1 MELQLPMQSV
11 PITTSVVCFE
21 PLSGKVYSIQYY
33 VIRFVSDLATSW
45 WFSQGTPVS
54 STNKHWPPR
63 YNWNIVESG
72 IKHHDP
78 NPYYFVDVIYIQ
90 MYMYKFKHLSF
101 LDILVFIGIN
111 IVLPTARSWRYRK
124 CYSCNKIF
132 IIFWGHFQ
140 VPDLS
145 TVRSVT
151 KHSNINI
158 IWPSTD
164 VYTAVRNLSS
174 VRSVASVLVTL
185 VPTVSIWII
194 ATSTAS
200 QLVRSST
207 VLSSQIW
214 LS

>member
-1 MELQLPMQSV
+1 LSV
-11 PITTSVVCFE
+11 TWRQVGGFLRVLRFPPPINTDRHDITE
-21 PLSGKVYSIQYY
+21 ILLKVALNTMT
-33 VIRFVSDLATSW
+33 R
-45 WFSQGTPVS
+45 
-54 STNKHWPPR
+54 
-63 YNWNIVESG
+63 
-72 IKHHDP
+72 
-78 NPYYFVDVIYIQ
+78 NPYIVCRCYIYIQ

-101 LDILVFIGIN
+101 LDIALFIGIN
-111 IVLPTARSWRYRK
+111 IVLPTARSWRYHK